1 MRILTYLTL
10 SVLAI
15 LMLVFVTKTAMAQ
28 DVIDVAPEQFKVL
41 LENEHV
47 RVLEFKMKPGDK
59 QEMHTHPATV
69 HIELTPTKV
78 KITTP
83 DGKVMEAEGKQGEA
97 LWVGPVKHTVENT
110 GNNEM
115 HGYIIELKNMP
126 YEEQGK

>member
-1 MRILTYLTL
+1 MRNLTYPIMAVIATLTL
-10 SVLAI
+10 I
-15 LMLVFVTKTAMAQ
+15 FITKTVIAQ

-83 DGKVMEAEGKQGEA
+83 DGKAMEAEGKQGEA
-97 LWVGPVKHTVENT
+97 LWVGPVKHTVENV

-115 HGYIIELKNMP
+115 HGYIVELKNMP
-126 YEEQGK
+126 YEEQGE